1 MHRFVCAAAL
11 LWAAGGLGAQ
21 SFSIVD
27 AVRTAGEKYPAVRAS
42 LEQVSVADAQV
53 RLARLSYL
61 PRADFLAQ
69 VNRATRNN
77 VFGLLLPQPIIPSI
91 SGPVLGT
98 NTLTNAWGS
107 AVGALFSWEP
117 FDFGLRRANVD
128 AADASRSRAQ
138 AAAARTRFEVET
150 AAADAFLTLVAAGE
164 ARRAAQAALE
174 RARVIERIVGAL
186 VKAELRP
193 GAEASRARA
202 EVALAET
209 QVAQADQAVDV
220 SRAALAQLLGVPAAA
235 VQPRAG
241 ALLSP
246 PLEASEAAGAAA
258 NHPAAREQDAAVAE
272 ARARLKTLERSYF
285 PRFNLQASSYARGTG
300 AQTDGS
306 TGGALTGLGPNIQ
319 NWAVGMTVTFP
330 ALELPSLRERK
341 KAEAHRELAEQAR
354 YQQVLQDLNG
364 RMEKARAQLDGAR
377 RVARLAPAQVDA
389 ARAAVEQ
396 SSARYKAGL
405 ATIVEAAEAQRLLA
419 QAEIDDALS
428 KLGVWR
434 ALLGVAAAAGDL
446 DPFLRQAG
454 R

>member
-1 MHRFVCAAAL
+1 M
-11 LWAAGGLGAQ
+11 
-21 SFSIVD
+21 
-27 AVRTAGEKYPAVRAS
+27 
-42 LEQVSVADAQV
+42 
-53 RLARLSYL
+53 
-61 PRADFLAQ
+61 
-69 VNRATRNN
+69 
-77 VFGLLLPQPIIPSI
+77 
-91 SGPVLGT
+91 
-98 NTLTNAWGS
+98 
-107 AVGALFSWEP
+107 GALFSWEP